1 MRGIGGNIAAF
12 VAVALFAGCAGVPVG
27 LTRADPRSVHRN
39 LTGNVLSTG
48 EPSIPTRNV
57 LDRRD
62 LIQRFEREPEA
73 ALADLH
79 RFALE
84 SGDEDVFFA
93 LAELSFL
100 HAERSHD
107 RSWHLAAALYAWS
120 FLFGG
125 APPEPFDPRLRVA
138 TDLYNRGLTK
148 GMSTPDGSAVELR
161 GGTFALPFGE
171 LDVEFDEKSL
181 EWYGRRFRRFVPVA
195 DFEVRGLRSRFRTP
209 GIGAPLA
216 ADAAVDDP
224 DHSTTFVAPRLKV
237 PVTALLRVKD
247 VRKQIAGGRVRA
259 TLELHSDPEPERLEI
274 AGRSVPLERE
284 QTATIAAMLAD
295 SPIWKQELRAFFGDV
310 TGAHGTGR
318 LVALR
323 PHAPGRIPVVFV
335 HGTASNPGR
344 WAEMLN
350 DLESD
355 ARVYASFE
363 PWFFFYNS
371 GSPIIYSAHLLRS
384 KLREAVE
391 QMDPSGTDACLRDMV
406 VIGHSQGGLLTK
418 MSVVDSGDRFWR
430 MVSRRPLE
438 DLELSDADRK
448 LVREVAFVEPLPFVK
463 RVVFIATPHRGSFVA
478 GRGFVRRLIRRLV
491 SLPARVTSLTSAMLG
506 ANPDAFLVADFDRM
520 NAVDNMSPG
529 HRFVKTLAELPIAPG
544 VIANSIIAV
553 KGDGPVEEGNDGV
566 VEYTSAHIEG
576 VESELVVRSAHSTQ
590 SNPNTI
596 EEVRR
601 ILLEHRAATTCAR
614 RPMLEQPPPRTSNP
628 KTLGQARSR
637 AMTLI
642 STKPPGIASS
652 VIPIAVHA
660 G

>member
-1 MRGIGGNIAAF
+1 MHGIAGSIAGF
-12 VAVALFAGCAGVPVG
+12 SAVALFAGCTAVPVG
-27 LTRADPRSVHRN
+27 VTRADPRTVHRN
-39 LTGNVLSTG
+39 LTANVLTTG

-62 LIQRFEREPEA
+62 LIQRFEREPEE

-84 SGDEDVFFA
+84 SGDDDAFFA

-120 FLFGG
+120 FLFGA

-138 TDLYNRGLTK
+138 TDLYNLGLTV
-148 GMSTPDGSAVELR
+148 GMSTTDDSAVELR

-171 LDVEFDEKSL
+171 LEVEFDEKSL
-181 EWYGRRFRRFVPVA
+181 EWYGRRFRKFDPVA
-195 DFEVRGLRSRFRTP
+195 EFEVHGLRSRFRTP

-247 VRKQIAGGRVRA
+247 VRKQIASGRVRA
-259 TLELHSDPEPERLEI
+259 TLELHSDPEAERLDI

-310 TGAHGTGR
+310 TGTLDKGR
-318 LVALR
+318 LAALR

-335 HGTASNPGR
+335 HGTGSNPGR

-355 ARVYASFE
+355 ARIYARFE

-371 GSPIIYSAHLLRS
+371 GSPILYSAYLLRS
-384 KLREAVE
+384 KLSEAVE

-418 MSVVDSGDRFWR
+418 MTVVDSGDRFWR
-430 MVSRRPLE
+430 AASRRPLE
-438 DLELSDADRK
+438 ELKLSDADRK
-448 LVREVAFVEPLPFVK
+448 LLREVAFVEPLPFVK
-463 RVVFIATPHRGSFVA
+463 RVVFIATPHRGSYLA
-478 GRGFVRRLIRRLV
+478 GRGLVRRWIRRLV
-491 SLPARVTSLTSAMLG
+491 SLPSRVTSVTSAMLRM
-506 ANPDAFLVADFDRM
+506 NPDAFLATDFGQM

-529 HRFVKTLAELPIAPG
+529 NRFVNTLVELPIAPG
-544 VIANSIIAV
+544 VTANSIIAV
-553 KGDGPVEEGNDGV
+553 QGDGPVEEGNDGV
-566 VEYTSAHIEG
+566 VEYTSSHIEA

-590 SNPNTI
+590 SNPKTI

-601 ILLEHRAATTCAR
+601 ILLEHRAATTCDATAAPVAQAAPAAR
-614 RPMLEQPPPRTSNP
+614 Q
-628 KTLGQARSR
+628 
-637 AMTLI
+637 
-642 STKPPGIASS
+642 
-652 VIPIAVHA
+652 
-660 G
+660 